1 MMIVSP
7 VLAPTWK
14 VIGVV
19 DPRALMPLKVIVLT
33 MRLHSADSWTISAVM
48 AALSPVESVPLLYW
62 TASSRTRCRIECTS
76 FSAPSA
82 DCTSDT
88 PSSEL
93 RLAWLRPRIWARIFS
108 EMARPA
114 ASSAARLMRRPL
126 ESFSML
132 LESVVWVPS
141 SWRWALNASTLVL
154 MRSDMAILPDGRRAV
169 LARGLRSHRSRHLIL
184 KLGRPSPACLHSPLR
199 GLAALAVRGLPGLAR
214 GVSAGRRTAL
224 NEYDYP

>member
-19 DPRALMPLKVIVLT
+19 EPSALMPLKVIVLT
-33 MRLHSADSWTISAVM
+33 MRLHSEESWTISAVI

-82 DCTSDT
+82 DWTSDT

-93 RLAWLRPRIWARIFS
+93 RLAWATPRIWARIFS

-114 ASSAARLMRRPL
+114 ASSAARLMRRPD
-126 ESFSML
+126 ESFSIDFDML
-132 LESVVWVPS
+132 IAVADNC
-141 SWRWALNASTLVL
+141 RWAF
-154 MRSDMAILPDGRRAV
+154 RAP
-169 LARGLRSHRSRHLIL
+169 R
-184 KLGRPSPACLHSPLR
+184 CWC
-199 GLAALAVRGLPGLAR
+199 
-214 GVSAGRRTAL
+214 
-224 NEYDYP
+224 